1 MQLKSLFYSLCAA
14 ALLGLVSCHSSEQA
28 GVSVNP
34 ASPAT
39 PAVKTT
45 PAQTTTKPNADKP
58 AAAVS
63 AASAEATRAMAA
75 RITPAV
81 PGVRVSRVQVPGM
94 YVALTFDDGPH
105 GTLTPKAL
113 DILARHNAH
122 GTFFVQGQNAA
133 AHRSILARAA
143 AEGNEIGVHTWSHI
157 KMTSA
162 GTAKIDSEISRTV
175 AVIQSATGKAPRVMR
190 PPYGATNKNIIAHMY
205 NDYGMYSILWDVDT
219 LDWKHHNPQKVISTA
234 VSQAKP
240 GSIILVHDIHASTL
254 AALEGVVT
262 GLQARGFKLVTVSQ
276 LMALARQAA
285 GAPNAAPQVPVVTPA
300 PAPAA
305 PSAPVTPVE
314 EPASAAETPAAPVV
328 TVNDTTPAPVA
339 APAPVAE
346 EPTPAATPV
355 EEPAAQEEPAEVPVT
370 APAEAAP
377 SLTDEE
383 SQTF

>member
-34 ASPAT
+34 AT

-45 PAQTTTKPNADKP
+45 SAQTITKPNADKP

-81 PGVRVSRVQVPGM
+81 PGARVSRVQVPGM

-305 PSAPVTPVE
+305 PAAPVE
-314 EPASAAETPAAPVV
+314 EPAPAEETPAAPVV

-339 APAPVAE
+339 PAESAPAAE
-346 EPTPAATPV
+346 EPSPAATPA
-355 EEPAAQEEPAEVPVT
+355 EEPAAVQEEPAEVPVT
-370 APAEAAP
+370 TPAEAAP
-377 SLTDEE
+377 TLTDEE
-383 SQTF
+383 LQTF

>member
-1 MQLKSLFYSLCAA
+1 MQLKSLFCTLCSA
-14 ALLGLVSCHSSEQA
+14 ALLGMVSCQTSEQTEVPVTTTA
-28 GVSVNP
+28 P
-34 ASPAT
+34 AV
-39 PAVKTT
+39 PAVKTQ
-45 PAQTTTKPNADKP
+45 AQKPETAP
-58 AAAVS
+58 AAHVAS
-63 AASAEATRAMAA
+63 AAETRAMAA

-81 PGVRVSRVQVPGM
+81 PGARVSRVQVPGM

-105 GTLTPKAL
+105 STLTPKAL

-122 GTFFVQGQNAA
+122 GTFFVVGSSATRN
-133 AHRSILARAA
+133 RSIMARAV

-157 KMTSA
+157 KMSSSS
-162 GTAKIDSEISRTV
+162 TATIDSEISRTA
-175 AVIQSATGKAPRVMR
+175 AVIKEATGKAPRVMR

-262 GLQARGFKLVTVSQ
+262 GLQARGFKLVTVSE

-285 GAPNAAPQVPVVTPA
+285 GAPHAAPQVPVVTPA

-305 PSAPVTPVE
+305 PAAPVE
-314 EPASAAETPAAPVV
+314 EPAPAAETAGAPLVA
-328 TVNDTTPAPVA
+328 VNDAAPAPVA
-339 APAPVAE
+339 APASAAE
-346 EPTPAATPV
+346 EPAPAATPA

-370 APAEAAP
+370 TPAEAAP
-377 SLTDEE
+377 SLTEEE
-383 SQTF
+383 SQTL